1 MAKCTVQLPVNLLVR
16 LSKLGEKTDK
26 ICEKALEESA
36 EIVYQK
42 MKSNLQDVIG
52 KNTKVKSR
60 STGEL
65 VAALGISPVK
75 LDNNGNYNIK
85 VGFAEPRPDGV
96 PNGKIAAIL
105 EYGKRGQPPKPF
117 MKPAKISTRKRAIE
131 KMQTVLEEEV
141 DRL

>member
-1 MAKCTVQLPVNLLVR
+1 MAKCTVQLPTNLLVR
-16 LSKLGEKTDK
+16 LSKLGQKTDM
-26 ICEKALEESA
+26 ICERALEESA

-42 MKSNLQDVIG
+42 MKSNLHNVIG

-85 VGFAEPRPDGV
+85 VGFAEPRTDGV

-105 EYGKRGQPPKPF
+105 EYGKQGQAPKPF